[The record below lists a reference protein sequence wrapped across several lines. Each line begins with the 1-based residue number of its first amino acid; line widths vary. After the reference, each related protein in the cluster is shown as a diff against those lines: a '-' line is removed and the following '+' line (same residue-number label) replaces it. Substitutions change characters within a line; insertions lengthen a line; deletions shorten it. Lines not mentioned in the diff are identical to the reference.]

1 MNKKVLLTSESGFF
15 SSTWSIDTKN
25 KYKNFTLSRSKKK
38 NKNFFKN
45 FKINFNNLKSIDIIV
60 NKIKPDI
67 ILHTAAITD
76 VDLCEKDQKLS
87 KKINYDLTK
96 KISNICKKKKIKLIF
111 ISTDQVFSKNL
122 NNLETQKMSPINIYS
137 LHKSMA
143 EKYIL
148 DNLQD
153 YLIIRTNFFG
163 IAPKNKKSFIDFV
176 YSNLN
181 LKKKIN
187 LITDIIHNPISI
199 HLLIKY
205 ITKLININSFG
216 VFHISSNEKIS
227 KYQLGMKIAKIFNLD
242 NTIVNKSKLSDFSF
256 KAQRPNYMYLN
267 NKKLKKILKIKI
279 PSIQDQLKD
288 IKKKYIQKYY
298 KNFIN

>member
-15 SSTWSIDTKN
+15 SSTWSIDTKIQ
-25 KYKNFTLSRSKKK
+25 YKNFTLSRSKKK

-45 FKINFNNLKSIDIIV
+45 FKINFNNLKNIDIVV

-87 KKINYDLTK
+87 KKVNYDLTK

-122 NNLETQKMSPINIYS
+122 NNIETQKMSPINIYS

-181 LKKKIN
+181 LNKKIN

-205 ITKLININSFG
+205 ITKLININAFG

-227 KYQLGMKIAKIFNLD
+227 KYQLGMIIAKIFNLD
-242 NTIVNKSKLSDFSF
+242 NTIISKSKLSNFSF

-279 PSIQDQLKD
+279 PSIQNQLKD

>member
-1 MNKKVLLTSESGFF
+1 MRRVLLTSESGFF
-15 SSTWSIDTKN
+15 SSTWSIDTRN

-38 NKNFFKN
+38 IKTSSKN
-45 FKINFNNLKSIDIIV
+45 FKVNFNNTKDVEELVS
-60 NKIKPDI
+60 KIKPNI
-67 ILHTAAITD
+67 ILHTAAITG
-76 VDLCEKDQKLS
+76 VDLCEEDQKLS

-96 KISNICKKKKIKLIF
+96 KISNICKRKKIKLIF
-111 ISTDQVFSKNL
+111 ISTDQVFSRNL
-122 NNLETQKMSPINIYS
+122 NNLETQKKSPTNIYS

-143 EKYIL
+143 EEYIL
-148 DNLQD
+148 NNLQD

-163 IAPKNKKSFIDFV
+163 IAPKSKKSFINFIFL
-176 YSNLN
+176 NLT

-187 LITDIIHNPISI
+187 LITDVIHNPISI

-205 ITKLININSFG
+205 IINLINVNAFG

-227 KYQLGMKIAKIFNLD
+227 KYQLGMKIFKIFNL
-242 NTIVNKSKLSDFSF
+242 NNNFVSKSKLSNFSF
-256 KAQRPNYMYLN
+256 KARRPNYMYLN
-267 NKKLKKILKIKI
+267 NRKIKKFLKIKI

-288 IKKKYIQKYY
+288 IKKRYVQKYY